1 MARVLVER
9 ETIYTPEVDMLM
21 KGASWQEVLE
31 YMERHD
37 KGMPD
42 DPFGMTSKTASP
54 SAPSAPNAPA
64 APDAPSAPEA

>member
-21 KGASWQEVLE
+21 KGASWEEVLA
-31 YMERHD
+31 YMEEHD
-37 KGMPD
+37 KGTPD
-42 DPFGMTSKTASP
+42 DPFGMASKTA
-54 SAPSAPNAPA
+54 APSAPV